1 MGDVK
6 KDDAAG
12 SGESELR
19 GEELEGAGNTRAVRN
34 RPAKDRNPDAVVRLD
49 GEEDTLY
56 TDDLELEDVPP
67 LADTTR
73 DGLR

>member
-1 MGDVK
+1 
-6 KDDAAG
+6 
-12 SGESELR
+12 
-19 GEELEGAGNTRAVRN
+19 
-34 RPAKDRNPDAVVRLD
+34 VVRLD